1 MAPHTDTAQPDASS
15 EALHST
21 DAPQP
26 DATRP
31 EALHSSDAPQ
41 PAVHRGQILS
51 FVSDPGDGANAGSYR
66 YFADGALIVEGGRIA
81 AIGPAESILAQIPKD
96 AAVADHGRNLLMPG
110 FIDNHTHYVQSDVIG
125 GGGRQLLD
133 WLQDYTY
140 VEERRF
146 KDAQHAAQVTEFFL
160 DELARNGTT
169 TALVFCSVHSASVD
183 AFFEAAERRSLRMIA
198 GKVLMDRNAPPDL
211 CDSPAM
217 ADRESRALLE
227 RWQGRGRL
235 HYAITPRFAA
245 TSSAAQLQ
253 VAGELARDFPDA
265 FIHSHLAENHD
276 EIAWVR
282 SLFPASRSYLDV
294 YDQYGLLRDRA
305 VYAHCIYLDAADRR
319 RMAQS
324 GAVAAFCPTSNL
336 YLGSGLFDIAATDA
350 AGMRFSTATD
360 VGGGSSFSM
369 LRTLDEARKVA
380 RLQGEDLHP
389 LRAFYLATLG
399 AARCLKL
406 EDRIGTLDLG
416 READFIVL
424 DLQST
429 ELMARRTASARSL
442 SDLLRILMTLGDDRA
457 IKATYILGRQV
468 HGDPAAIRPAS
479 FTVRAPA

>member
-1 MAPHTDTAQPDASS
+1 VAPLTD
-15 EALHST
+15 
-21 DAPQP
+21 PQ
-26 DATRP
+26 T
-31 EALHSSDAPQ
+31 L
-41 PAVHRGQILS
+41 AVHRGQILS
-51 FVSDPGDGANAGSYR
+51 FVADPGDGTNHDSYR

-81 AIGPAESILAQIPKD
+81 AMGPAESILAQIPQGTP
-96 AAVADHGRNLLMPG
+96 VADHGRNLLMPG

-125 GGGRQLLD
+125 AGGRQLLD
-133 WLQDYTY
+133 WLQDYTF

-146 KDAQHAAQVTEFFL
+146 HDAQHAAQVAEFFL

-183 AFFEAAERRSLRMIA
+183 AFFEAAERRALRMIA
-198 GKVLMDRNAPPDL
+198 GKVLMDRNAPQDL
-211 CDSPAM
+211 CDSPAV

-227 RWQGRGRL
+227 RWHGRGRL
-235 HYAITPRFAA
+235 HYAITPRFAP
-245 TSSAAQLQ
+245 TSSDAQLK

-294 YDQYGLLRDRA
+294 YDRHGLLRDRA
-305 VYAHCIYLDAADRR
+305 IYAHCIYLDADDRR

-324 GAVAAFCPTSNL
+324 GAAAAFCPTSNL

-380 RLQGEDLHP
+380 RLQGQDLHP

-406 EDRIGTLDLG
+406 EDRIGTLDVG
-416 READFIVL
+416 AEADFIVL
-424 DLQST
+424 DLQAT
-429 ELMARRTASARSL
+429 PLIARRTGAARSL
-442 SDLLRILMTLGDDRA
+442 SDVLRILMTLGDDRT
-457 IKATYILGRQV
+457 IKATYILGRRV
-468 HGDPAAIRPAS
+468 HGAAAAIQPPS
-479 FTVRAPA
+479 LTEQVPS